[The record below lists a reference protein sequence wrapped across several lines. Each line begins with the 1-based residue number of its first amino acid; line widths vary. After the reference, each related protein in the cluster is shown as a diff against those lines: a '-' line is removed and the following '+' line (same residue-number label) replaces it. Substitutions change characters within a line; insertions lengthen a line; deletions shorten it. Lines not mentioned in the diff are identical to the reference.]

1 MNARPDRFCVLFLS
15 HGLGI
20 LLFHT
25 QVVAQDLGALK
36 ELPFIGHAANR
47 IELLGDSIAWNHLHD
62 RMDRLLFE
70 GQGQM
75 NVVHIGGSHVQA
87 DMWSMQLRHRL
98 QNMAPGIRAG
108 RGFLFPFTLIDSNN
122 PYWYEPIHT
131 GSWSGVRNVNRAD
144 SSLLGLAG
152 ISATTRDSVATL
164 QISFRGEVYAG
175 YTFDRVE
182 LFHNLDSCMAITV
195 NGAQGL
201 HPLTFSVDR
210 ATQRSIYQFDRPT
223 DTLHV
228 RVVRT
233 DSAQRF
239 TLRGIQLGSTDP
251 GVLLHACGVNGAS
264 TTSWL
269 RCQALSDELAVVGA
283 DLVILSIGIND
294 AHDPDFDAQRYKRNY
309 VELITR
315 IRQAEQDAAILLTT
329 NTDSFVR
336 RRTPNRNAEAVRQVM
351 RELSMEQG
359 VGVWDTFGVMGG
371 SGSIR
376 LWENAGLANRDL
388 IHLTREGYAL
398 LGDLLFD
405 ALQELYDTHLRTLP
419 NRP

>member
-1 MNARPDRFCVLFLS
+1 MNARPDRLCVLCLLR
-15 HGLGI
+15 GLGI
-20 LLFHT
+20 LLFHA
-25 QVVAQDLGALK
+25 QLVAQDIGALK

-47 IELLGDSIAWNHLHD
+47 IELLGDSTAWNHLHD

-70 GQGQM
+70 GQGQL

-108 RGFLFPFTLIDSNN
+108 RGFLFPYTLVDSNN
-122 PYWYEPIHT
+122 PYWYEPLHT
-131 GSWSGVRNVNRAD
+131 GTWNGVRNVSRTD
-144 SSLLGLAG
+144 SSLLGLSG

-164 QISFRGEVYAG
+164 QISFRGEKYAG

-182 LFHNLDSCMAITV
+182 LFHNMDSCMTITV
-195 NGAQGL
+195 CGANGSEPRAVE
-201 HPLTFSVDR
+201 VDS
-210 ATQRSIYQFDRPT
+210 AVQRSIYRFDRQT
-223 DTLHV
+223 DTLHL
-228 RVVRT
+228 RVIRT
-233 DSAQRF
+233 DSTQRF
-239 TLRGIQLGSTDP
+239 TLRGIQLGSVDP
-251 GVLLHACGVNGAS
+251 GIFLHACGVNGAS
-264 TTSWL
+264 TNSWL
-269 RCQALSDELAVVGA
+269 RCQAFCDELAVVGA

-309 VELITR
+309 AELINR
-315 IRQAEQDAAILLTT
+315 IRQAAQDAAILLTS

-359 VGVWDTFGVMGG
+359 VAVWDTFGVMGG

-376 LWENAGLANRDL
+376 LWESAGLANRDL

-405 ALQELYDTHLRTLP
+405 AWQELYDTHLRTLP